1 MQTMVMANGVKEES
15 EGMFVMPN
23 MDWKHCQRRY
33 AAGMEG
39 VSYCRKGKGKEEYGD
54 LEASAPFHI
63 SKISAHQSQSLDVS
77 SLEHAY
83 SSILNSIGIHQ
94 LKRG

>member
-1 MQTMVMANGVKEES
+1 MQTMVMAKGVKEEF

-23 MDWKHCQRRY
+23 MDWKHCQHRCVAR
-33 AAGMEG
+33 MEG

-54 LEASAPFHI
+54 LEASAPFHVP
-63 SKISAHQSQSLDVS
+63 KISAYQSQNLDVS
-77 SLEHAY
+77 TLEHTY
-83 SSILNSIGIHQ
+83 SSILDSIGIHQ